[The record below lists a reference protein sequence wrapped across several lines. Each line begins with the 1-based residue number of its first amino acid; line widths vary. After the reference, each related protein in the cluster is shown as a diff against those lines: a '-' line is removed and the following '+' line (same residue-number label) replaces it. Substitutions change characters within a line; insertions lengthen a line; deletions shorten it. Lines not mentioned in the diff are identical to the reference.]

1 MCVCLCP
8 FFRILALETQTVFW
22 VWRNVI
28 FVTDSQPGRRG
39 VRTPNRTAH
48 VSTAGSPRP
57 CLRMWYRNKTK
68 QNFIKIV
75 VSWDNKA
82 VIISK
87 ILCSVK
93 DALKTLIL
101 FPFWSVNIST
111 ADLII
116 CLNSVHIPTRY
127 LRPFH
132 LKCTSRTQKF
142 ICSNESQ
149 WIGKKKRGG
158 GVGGKRK
165 KERKKGRGRGGK
177 RKKKT

>member
-111 ADLII
+111 ADLIVRSSSVPI
-116 CLNSVHIPTRY
+116 LFFIWFSLLYTLRTTTKKVFEERNSKHAGCVKSW
-127 LRPFH
+127 L
-132 LKCTSRTQKF
+132 S
-142 ICSNESQ
+142 SQ
-149 WIGKKKRGG
+149 
-158 GVGGKRK
+158 
-165 KERKKGRGRGGK
+165 E
-177 RKKKT
+177 